1 MSSNKW
7 NGASL
12 VLVVVENCLDRHT
25 EENGERV
32 APIWEKDRL
41 REHEPVTYWYVWV
54 GVGGGSCPHYCLC
67 LCVRIR
73 VWCALVFVHSGVVLS
88 VANDC
93 TS

>member
-1 MSSNKW
+1 MLSDKW

-32 APIWEKDRL
+32 ALIREKDRL

-54 GVGGGSCPHYCLC
+54 VHGGWGFWSTLLP
-67 LCVRIR
+67 
-73 VWCALVFVHSGVVLS
+73 VFVCPYTWVVCS
-88 VANDC
+88 CATPFWSSAEC
-93 TS
+93 GK

>member
-1 MSSNKW
+1 MSSEKW

-12 VLVVVENCLDRHT
+12 VLVVVENCLDWHA
-25 EENGERV
+25 EEDGERV
-32 APIWEKDRL
+32 ALIWEKAW
-41 REHEPVTYWYVWV
+41 HGSMKWSPT
-54 GVGGGSCPHYCLC
+54 GGGGGSGPHYCLC

-73 VWCALVFVHSGVVLS
+73 VWCALVLVHSGVVLN